1 MYGDFGAR
9 RELQQIARRSGLDKV
24 PQRELMAMLPELER
38 YELSSPQ
45 VRRLYDL

>member
-1 MYGDFGAR
+1 GDFGAR
-9 RELQQIARRSGLDKV
+9 RELQNINRRSGLDKV
-24 PQRELMAMLPELER
+24 PQRELMTMLSQLEK